1 MTNKPLTSSNDV
13 LVCPEGDS
21 IVSTRFESQTALYPD
36 NVAVSLDGA
45 SLTYAQLNARANQ
58 LAAILRELGVG
69 PESLVGI
76 HLDRSFDLIIGIM
89 AILKAGGAYLPLDL
103 ACPEDRLTFMME
115 DSGAKVLL
123 TESKLVPRFAG
134 YKGTILS
141 LDKETARIAKQSD
154 ANVESSTQPHQ
165 LAYVIYT
172 SGSTG
177 KPKGCLITQEN
188 VMRLFTATDHW
199 YHFGPED
206 VWTLFHSSAFDFS
219 VWEIFGAVLY
229 GGRLVIVPYSVSR
242 STLDFRQLLIKERV
256 TVLNQTP
263 SAFRQLVQADQT
275 LPKGDIALR
284 YVIFG
289 GEALEFQSLRPWFER
304 YGDKQPQ
311 LVNMYGITETTVHVT
326 YRPVSLED
334 LEANSGSNIGIPI
347 PDLQVYVV
355 DENLKPVAVGETG
368 EMLVGGLGV
377 ARGYLNRAD
386 LTAARFIPN
395 PFDPEISP
403 RLYRSGDLARPLANG
418 DLEYLGRIDHQV
430 KIRGF
435 RIEIGEIESLLARH
449 PAVKDCAVL
458 PRTDDGTE
466 LRLVGYVV
474 ARADAAPN
482 VEELR
487 KHLAEKM
494 PEYMVP
500 SAFVFMDTFPLTLNG
515 KLDRAKLPAPS
526 TERPRLATEFVA
538 PGTEMEK
545 TIAAQFQ
552 ELLRQD
558 AIGIDDDFI
567 SLGANSL
574 MFTTVRLRLE
584 KLLKR
589 EIPGTDF
596 LQFPTTRKLAAH
608 LDRKPGTAAS
618 IPAPPLITCLQAGKD
633 KPPFFFAHGDWL
645 YDGLYC
651 KKIVESLDADQPFY
665 TLAPQ
670 GTLGRALASSFE
682 EGAAEYV
689 KLIRAVQPKGP
700 YYLGGYCNGAIAI
713 YEVAQQLARAGETV
727 ASIVLLD
734 PPDLD
739 LLYWRRI
746 TAAGKALHLPERRL
760 HNVYLRIADTLEI
773 WKYQGVGP
781 MLRELWNGSLRVIP
795 RVFRALTNPSQ
806 RAETAS
812 ALSLDDLTFHYYELM
827 AAYEPTANSGS
838 GAAWIILRQ
847 EDGHRP
853 ALQTAYWSRFIP
865 KARFESIGGTH
876 LELSNNIGEI
886 AGAIKTALKSAP

>member
-1 MTNKPLTSSNDV
+1 MHKPLASQNDV

-21 IVSTRFESQTALYPD
+21 IISTRFETQAALYPD
-36 NVAVSLDGA
+36 NVALSLDGA
-45 SLTYAQLNARANQ
+45 TLTYAQLNARANQ
-58 LAAILRELGVG
+58 LAACLRERGIG

-76 HLDRSFDLIIGIM
+76 HLDRTFDLVVGIF

-103 ACPEDRLTFMME
+103 VCPEDRLTFMME

-123 TESKLVPRFAG
+123 TDSKLVSRFAG
-134 YKGTILS
+134 YKGTILC
-141 LDKETARIAKQSD
+141 LDKETARIAKQSE
-154 ANVESSTQPHQ
+154 ANVESTTQPHQ

-177 KPKGCLITQEN
+177 KPKGCLITQDN

-206 VWTLFHSSAFDFS
+206 VWSLFHSAAFDFS
-219 VWEIFGAVLY
+219 VWEIFGALLY
-229 GGRLVIVPYSVSR
+229 GGRLVIVPYAVSR
-242 STLDFRQLLIKERV
+242 STLEFRELLIKERV

-326 YRPVSLED
+326 YRVVSLED
-334 LEANSGSNIGIPI
+334 LEAHSGSNIGIPI

-355 DENLKPVAVGETG
+355 DENLKRVDVGVPG

-377 ARGYLNRAD
+377 ARGYLNRPD
-386 LTAARFIPN
+386 LTDKRFIPN
-395 PFDPEISP
+395 HFEPNLSP
-403 RLYRSGDLARPLANG
+403 RLYRSGDLARLLENG
-418 DLEYLGRIDHQV
+418 DLEYLGRIDLQV

-435 RIEIGEIESLLARH
+435 RIELGEIESLLARH

-458 PRTDDGTE
+458 ARTDGGSE
-466 LRLVGYVV
+466 PRLVAYLVTHVG
-474 ARADAAPN
+474 ASPN

-487 KHLAEKM
+487 KHVAEKT

-500 SAFVFMDTFPLTLNG
+500 SAFVFMDVFPLTLNG
-515 KLDRAKLPAPS
+515 KLDREKLPAPS
-526 TERPRLATEFVA
+526 SERPRLATEFVA
-538 PGTEMEK
+538 PQTELEK
-545 TIAAQFQ
+545 TIAGLWQ
-552 ELLRQD
+552 ELLHQD

-574 MFTTVRLRLE
+574 MFTTVRMRLE

-596 LQFPTTRKLAAH
+596 LRFPTTRKLAGN
-608 LDRKPGTAAS
+608 LDRKPGTAAAA
-618 IPAPPLITCLQAGKD
+618 PAPPLISCLQDGKD
-633 KPPFFFAHGDWL
+633 KLPFFFAHGDWE

-651 KKIVESLDADQPFY
+651 RQITPRLDADQPFY

-670 GTLGRALASSFE
+670 GTFGRALASSFE
-682 EGAAEYV
+682 EGAAQYV

-700 YYLGGYCNGAIAI
+700 YYLGGYCNGAVSIF
-713 YEVAQQLARAGETV
+713 EVAQQLTRAGETV
-727 ASIVLLD
+727 AALVLLD
-734 PPDLD
+734 PPELE

-746 TAAGKALHLPERRL
+746 AALGKLLHLPERRF
-760 HNVYLRIADTLEI
+760 HGVTLRIADILEV
-773 WKYQGVGP
+773 WRYQGTGP
-781 MLRELWNGSLRVIP
+781 MLREAGNAASRMFSKLSEAAGNRP
-795 RVFRALTNPSQ
+795 Q
-806 RAETAS
+806 RPENS
-812 ALSLDDLTFHYYELM
+812 SLSLQDLTFHYYDLM
-827 AAYEPTANSGS
+827 AAYQPQANPSFKS
-838 GAAWIILRQ
+838 AWLVLRRD
-847 EDGHRP
+847 DGHRP
-853 ALQTAYWSRFIP
+853 ALQTGYWSRFIP
-865 KARFESIGGTH
+865 NAHFESIGGTH

-886 AGAIKTALKSAP
+886 ADAIKTALKSGV